1 MFEMILGS
9 GRQGKS
15 MLAFDRA
22 VTECKNRNRRLIC
35 FSRKET
41 IDWIIP
47 KLDLHFLECR
57 LSTQVYQQFNTME
70 ITENSFKAIG
80 NIIFSTLGHMTK
92 VCSWPEVVVIDLN
105 WPLESFKYISGLE
118 ELYPDVLFIVTM
130 DKRETTEYLN
140 KYNIN
145 QLREEKENWEKEKE
159 NA

>member
-1 MFEMILGS
+1 MIEMILGS

-92 VCSWPEVVVIDLN
+92 VYSWPEVVVIDLN
-105 WPLESFKYISGLE
+105 WPIESFKYISSLE
-118 ELYPDVLFIVTM
+118 ELYPDVLFIITM
-130 DKRETTEYLN
+130 DKQQTVDYLN

-145 QLREEKENWEKEKE
+145 HLKELKDKEENEEC
-159 NA
+159 